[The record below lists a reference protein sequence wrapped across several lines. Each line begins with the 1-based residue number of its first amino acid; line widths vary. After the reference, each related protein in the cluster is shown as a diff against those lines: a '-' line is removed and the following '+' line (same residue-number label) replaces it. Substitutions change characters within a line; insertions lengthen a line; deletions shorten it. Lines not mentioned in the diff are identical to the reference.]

1 MNPQSLTIALKEKAR
16 QLGFDLMGATPAV
29 TPPEIGHLERWL
41 ADGLAGEM
49 RYFSRRIS
57 AYRDPGLIL
66 AGVKSVLMLGMN
78 YRTVEPV
85 AAGPGQGKVSRYAWG
100 GDYHDVIRL
109 KLRELAQFHR
119 QLVPHCQ
126 VRGVVD
132 TAPLLERGFAQR
144 AGLGWIGKNTLLINE
159 KFGSWIF
166 LAALLTTEELE
177 FDEPNLS
184 NRCGDCRS
192 CLDACPTG
200 ALEAPYRVDARK
212 CISYLTI
219 ESPGHIPQKLRKAC
233 GDRLFGCDAC
243 QEACPWNRSTPMG
256 NENNLQPQTGMNPVD
271 LAELFTLD
279 ESGFQQRFR
288 DTPLWRAKL
297 AGLLRNAAGVLG
309 NQPDK
314 NALAALEHGLQNA
327 NPIVKETCAWAIKE
341 IGE

>member
-16 QLGFDLMGATPAV
+16 RLGFDLVGATPAV

-41 ADGLAGEM
+41 ADGLVGEM
-49 RYFSRRIS
+49 RFFSRRIS

-66 AGVKSVLMLGMN
+66 VGVKSVLMLGMN

-100 GDYHDVIRL
+100 GDYHEVIRR

-119 QLVPHCQ
+119 QLVLHCQ

-132 TAPLLERGFAQR
+132 TAPILERGFAQR

-159 KFGSWIF
+159 QFGSWIF

-177 FDEPNLS
+177 FDEPALS
-184 NRCGDCRS
+184 KNCGDCRS

-219 ESPGHIPQKLRKAC
+219 ESPGPIPLKLRKAC
-233 GDRLFGCDAC
+233 GNRLFGCDAC
-243 QEACPWNRSTPMG
+243 QEACPWNLSTPISD
-256 NENNLQPQTGMNPVD
+256 ENNFQPQTGMNPVD
-271 LAELFTLD
+271 LAELFGLD
-279 ESGFQQRFR
+279 EAGFRQRFH

-297 AGLLRNAAGVLG
+297 AGLLRNAAGALG

-314 NALAALEHGLQNA
+314 NARAALEHGLQHA
-327 NPIVKETCAWAIKE
+327 DPIVKETCAWAIKE

>member
-16 QLGFDLMGATPAV
+16 RLGFDLVGATPAV
-29 TPPEIGHLERWL
+29 KPPEIGYLEKWL

-66 AGVKSVLMLGMN
+66 TGVKSVLMLGVN
-78 YRTVEPV
+78 YRTAEPV

-100 GDYHDVIRL
+100 DDYHEIIRR
-109 KLRELAQFHR
+109 KLRELTQFHR
-119 QLVPHCQ
+119 QLIPQCD

-166 LAALLTTEELE
+166 LAALLTTEELQ
-177 FDEPNLS
+177 FDELTLS
-184 NRCGDCRS
+184 NRCDDCRA

-200 ALEAPYRVDARK
+200 ALESPYLVDARK

-219 ESPGHIPQKLRKAC
+219 ESPGPIPLKLRKAC

-243 QEACPWNRSTPMG
+243 QEACPWNRSTPIG
-256 NENNLQPQTGMNPVD
+256 NENSFHPRPGMNQVD
-271 LAELFTLD
+271 LAELFAL
-279 ESGFQQRFR
+279 EEAGFRQRFR
-288 DTPLWRAKL
+288 ETPLWRVKL

-309 NQPDK
+309 NQPD
-314 NALAALEHGLQNA
+314 NVARAALESGLQNA
-327 NPIVKETCAWAIKE
+327 NPIVKETCAWAIEE
-341 IGE
+341 IGK